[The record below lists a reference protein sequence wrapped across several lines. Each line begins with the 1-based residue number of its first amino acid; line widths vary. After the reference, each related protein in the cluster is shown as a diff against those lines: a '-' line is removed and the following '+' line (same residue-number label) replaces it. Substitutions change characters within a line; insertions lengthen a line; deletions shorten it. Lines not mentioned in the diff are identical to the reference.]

1 MRRTAAD
8 AALTREAITRA
19 ALHRFARDGWDGCSL
34 VDVARGAGVT
44 RGAVYHHFSGKMD
57 LLTAVLV
64 EQWAIRARDLLAL
77 LDAEQPA
84 AERLTAFLADYLR
97 RLQEDRPFR
106 DLIVVSTLVAPRA
119 MPLESGLRA
128 KHEGLR
134 PWTERIDRALG
145 EWVGVVIGTGA
156 IVGGERPG
164 VGSGCGDWR
173 TGGAA
178 RHRTC
183 DAVVRAAST
192 TGGDRGGRSLDR
204 PLATGVR
211 PGAVDVLHPT
221 TGGRAH
227 RVDGA
232 RLWSGSARSCTGDAA
247 TVEALRPA
255 GASIVADT
263 VTGAGAAAGAGGV
276 RSLGSGG
283 GSTAGAHAL
292 RSTRAS

>member
-8 AALTREAITRA
+8 AALTRQAITRA

-145 EWVGVVIGTGA
+145 ECEDVLRAPLNASRFTIMTF
-156 IVGGERPG
+156 IH
-164 VGSGCGDWR
+164 
-173 TGGAA
+173 GAA
-178 RHRTC
+178 LT
-183 DAVVRAAST
+183 AAIS
-192 TGGDRGGRSLDR
+192 
-204 PLATGVR
+204 
-211 PGAVDVLHPT
+211 
-221 TGGRAH
+221 
-227 RVDGA
+227 
-232 RLWSGSARSCTGDAA
+232 
-247 TVEALRPA
+247 PA
-255 GASIVADT
+255 GLPGPEEGRR
-263 VTGAGAAAGAGGV
+263 GAESVVNGLM
-276 RSLGSGG
+276 RS
-283 GSTAGAHAL
+283 
-292 RSTRAS
+292 R

>member
-8 AALTREAITRA
+8 AALTRQAITRA
-19 ALHRFARDGWDGCSL
+19 ALHRYARDGWDGCSL

-134 PWTERIDRALG
+134 PWTERIDRAL
-145 EWVGVVIGTGA
+145 EECEDILRASRDASRFMIMTVIH
-156 IVGGERPG
+156 
-164 VGSGCGDWR
+164 
-173 TGGAA
+173 GAA
-178 RHRTC
+178 LIAAVSPAELPGSEESRTI
-183 DAVVRAAST
+183 AESV
-192 TGGDRGGRSLDR
+192 
-204 PLATGVR
+204 
-211 PGAVDVLHPT
+211 
-221 TGGRAH
+221 
-227 RVDGA
+227 VDG
-232 RLWSGSARSCTGDAA
+232 L
-247 TVEALRPA
+247 LRP
-255 GASIVADT
+255 
-263 VTGAGAAAGAGGV
+263 
-276 RSLGSGG
+276 R
-283 GSTAGAHAL
+283 
-292 RSTRAS
+292 